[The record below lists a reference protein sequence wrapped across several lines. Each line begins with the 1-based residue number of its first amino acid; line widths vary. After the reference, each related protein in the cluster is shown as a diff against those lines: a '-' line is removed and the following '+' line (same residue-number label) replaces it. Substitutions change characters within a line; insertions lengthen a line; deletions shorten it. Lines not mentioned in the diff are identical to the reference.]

1 MCAADNAP
9 NNGDGGDDDIS
20 VGSSVDL
27 SIDSRQS
34 RNNDDFSVNS
44 MNSTFTVNSTF
55 STRNNSIHSTFTTR
69 NNSVT
74 PNSEIETARKL
85 SKNSEKNQSEIIPDE
100 KPPSS
105 PSKIDVFMPKVGV
118 DDDHISHASSL
129 GIGKNISVYVLYQRS
144 GVFCGKLLLLFQSDH
159 QTAQS

>member
-1 MCAADNAP
+1 MYAADNKGAS

-44 MNSTFTVNSTF
+44 MNSSFTVNSTF

-74 PNSEIETARKL
+74 PESDTARKL
-85 SKNSEKNQSEIIPDE
+85 SKNSEKNQSEIILDE

-129 GIGKNISVYVLYQRS
+129 GIGKNIYVSVVYYKFLFLWVVKVLTLVY
-144 GVFCGKLLLLFQSDH
+144 FDH
-159 QTAQS
+159 